1 VLRLRK
7 VAASGI
13 PLLPYTVDD
22 PEKAFALLAA
32 GAVGLFSNRAQ
43 TLREAWR
50 RR

>member
-1 VLRLRK
+1 MLRLRK
-7 VAASGI
+7 VAASGV
-13 PLLPYTVDD
+13 PFLPYTVDD

-32 GAVGLFSNRAQ
+32 GAVGVFSNRAQ